1 MLHWFGVSM
10 SGPDAEGRYLK
21 RQVWGII
28 PAKRRQMPP
37 VLVRISGMSPQCLKS
52 QHCTQVATNGA
63 GRDQMMKRGKRA
75 ITEVLLNRMDT
86 IYDRKK

>member
-1 MLHWFGVSM
+1 
-10 SGPDAEGRYLK
+10 
-21 RQVWGII
+21 
-28 PAKRRQMPP
+28 MPP